1 MEAKVLRDRNVA
13 VDARFLKNK
22 GIGISRYLAQSV
34 NDLLEAGANV
44 TLLLDDARWRAE
56 FSADYPDAAI
66 AHVPGSSRF
75 MWEQFA
81 LLRHL
86 RTTNYDAF
94 IAPANY
100 GLPLGYRGQTRLILV
115 VHDVIP
121 LRLPRQHLLN
131 RPIWAAFYLVSTIIA
146 VIKAHWIVTVSHSSA
161 RDIAHLLRRKQVSIV
176 FPRIPQFH
184 NQGQDAGESLAE
196 DFGEYFVYNGGADPR
211 KNVPMLLRAMAL
223 LTNQAPT
230 VQLVILG
237 TGYDSF
243 KQLIAHLNISD
254 HVHLLGYVSESRK
267 AEILSGAVGLVYPS
281 SYEGF
286 GMPLIEG
293 MAAGI
298 PVITGTGGS
307 LTEVGGSAVSYVQP
321 LNTQRLA
328 SAMLEATKEPA
339 RAAARTAGKIRL
351 AELMHQQEETGL
363 ADVVAAV
370 LADQARPLIV
380 SGTRLWSRIP
390 GRDPRGLLALATQ
403 AGRCFRPLRT
413 GSRAIADSGR
423 LTPWTTGLLERVI
436 NVPFATVYSLKKV
449 FLIAILAEPSRWL
462 IVTRGSAMMPRSTL
476 GVATEHA

>member
-1 MEAKVLRDRNVA
+1 
-13 VDARFLKNK
+13 
-22 GIGISRYLAQSV
+22 
-34 NDLLEAGANV
+34 
-44 TLLLDDARWRAE
+44 
-56 FSADYPDAAI
+56 
-66 AHVPGSSRF
+66 
-75 MWEQFA
+75 MWEQSA

-86 RTTNYDAF
+86 RTADYDVF

-100 GLPLGYRGQTRLILV
+100 GLPLGYRGQTRMILM

-121 LRLPRQHLLN
+121 LRLPRQHLFN

-176 FPRIPQFH
+176 FPRITQSH
-184 NQGQDAGESLAE
+184 NEAQDVGKSLTR

-243 KQLIAHLNISD
+243 KQLITNLNISD

-321 LNTQRLA
+321 LNKRRLA
-328 SAMLEATKEPA
+328 SAMLEATKEAA
-339 RAAARTAGKIRL
+339 RAAARTAGQKRL
-351 AELMHQQEETGL
+351 AELMRQQEETGL

-380 SGTRLWSRIP
+380 TGTRLWSRITDHNP
-390 GRDPRGLLALATQ
+390 CDLLALLQ
-403 AGRCFRPLRT
+403 LKRAGVSDPCAQGVERLRT
-413 GSRAIADSGR
+413 AA
-423 LTPWTTGLLERVI
+423 
-436 NVPFATVYSLKKV
+436 A
-449 FLIAILAEPSRWL
+449 
-462 IVTRGSAMMPRSTL
+462 
-476 GVATEHA
+476 

>member
-1 MEAKVLRDRNVA
+1 MVAKALKDRNVA

-34 NDLLEAGANV
+34 NDLIEAGANV
-44 TLLLDDARWRAE
+44 TLLLDDSRWHAE
-56 FSADYPDAAI
+56 LSADYPDAAI
-66 AHVPGSSRF
+66 AHLPGSSRF

-81 LLRHL
+81 LFRHL
-86 RTTNYDAF
+86 RAADYDVF

-100 GLPLGYRGQTRLILV
+100 GLPLGYRGRTRLILM

-121 LRLPRQHLLN
+121 LRLPRQHLLS
-131 RPIWAAFYLVSTIIA
+131 RPIWAAFYLVSTFIA
-146 VIKAHWIVTVSHSSA
+146 VTKAHWIVTVSHSSA
-161 RDIAHLLRRKQVSIV
+161 RDIARLLRRKQVSIV
-176 FPRIPQFH
+176 FPRITQPYGK
-184 NQGQDAGESLAE
+184 GQDVGKFLTE
-196 DFGEYFVYNGGADPR
+196 DFGDYFVYNGGADPR

-230 VQLVILG
+230 AQLVILG

-243 KQLIAHLNISD
+243 KQLITNLNISD

-307 LTEVGGSAVSYVQP
+307 LAEVGGSAVSYVQP
-321 LNTQRLA
+321 LNKQRLA

-339 RAAARTAGKIRL
+339 RAAARTAGQKRL
-351 AELMHQQEETGL
+351 AELMRQQEETGL

-370 LADQARPLIV
+370 LAGQARPLMV
-380 SGTRLWSRIP
+380 NVT
-390 GRDPRGLLALATQ
+390 
-403 AGRCFRPLRT
+403 PLCPT
-413 GSRAIADSGR
+413 FIIQGV
-423 LTPWTTGLLERVI
+423 LP
-436 NVPFATVYSLKKV
+436 
-449 FLIAILAEPSRWL
+449 
-462 IVTRGSAMMPRSTL
+462 VT
-476 GVATEHA
+476 